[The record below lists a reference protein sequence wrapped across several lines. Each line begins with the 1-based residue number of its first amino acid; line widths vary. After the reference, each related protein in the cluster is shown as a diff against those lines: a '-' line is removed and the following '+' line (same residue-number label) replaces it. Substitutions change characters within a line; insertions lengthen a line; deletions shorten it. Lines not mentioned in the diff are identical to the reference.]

1 MLLFTSLFS
10 AEGGF
15 GAGAPPPAFTT
26 FGDGDGDGAP
36 GAGASTRE
44 WAGNNIM
51 AQRYQVPVAGKV
63 VSVSAWCNSQSASMR
78 MALYSNNGSNLP
90 DALLAQAPGRSIVPT
105 ASWEDFAFDPGD
117 HVPVAAND
125 MVWICAQT
133 SADVWGSN
141 AGAPVQTLARR
152 ITAQSYASG
161 LLNPFG
167 TSTTYSASR
176 PMRLKIWTN
185 AP

>member
-10 AEGGF
+10 RAGGF

-26 FGDGDGDGAP
+26 FGDGN
-36 GAGASTRE
+36 GAGGGGSSSRE
-44 WAGNNIM
+44 WAGNTMM
-51 AQRYQVPVAGKV
+51 AQRYQVPVAGLV
-63 VSVSAWCNSQSASMR
+63 VSVSAWCNSQSANMR
-78 MALYSNNGSNLP
+78 MALYANNGSNLP
-90 DALLAQAPGRSIVPT
+90 DPLLAQAPGRSVVPT
-105 ASWEDFAFDPGD
+105 ASWQDFEFDPAD
-117 HVPVAAND
+117 YVPVAVND

-133 SADVWGSN
+133 SADISGSN

-152 ITAQSYASG
+152 IKAQSYASG

>member
-10 AEGGF
+10 AAGGF
-15 GAGAPPPAFTT
+15 GAGVPPPAFTT
-26 FGDGDGDGAP
+26 YGDGDGAL

-44 WAGNNIM
+44 WAGDNMM
-51 AQRYQVPVAGKV
+51 AQAYVVPVAGKV
-63 VSVSAWCNSQSASMR
+63 VSVSAWCNSQNANMR

-90 DALLAQAPGRSIVPT
+90 DALLAEAPGRSVVPT
-105 ASWEDFAFDPGD
+105 ASWEDFELDPGD
-117 HVPVAAND
+117 YVPVAVND
-125 MVWICAQT
+125 MLWICAHT
-133 SADVWGSN
+133 SADIWGSN

-152 ITAQSYASG
+152 IKAQSYASG
-161 LLNPFG
+161 LLNPFS